1 MSIRLRFIQATLAAL
16 MVVAA
21 GPSYA
26 VEFPKTSDVGAP
38 ARTPSFGTRGEICL
52 DPRIQPS
59 LTSLLPQNAIATAFG
74 TDADIPLSLWFYVP
88 QTGAESVELTVF
100 DSLGNEVYQKALD
113 VPDNPGT
120 IQITLPTYQDD
131 GITPMFASGDLYY
144 WDFALVCDPSD
155 RSDDV
160 LLDGGIQR
168 LDASSDF
175 LAQLE
180 AATGDRLAQAELYAQ
195 AGAWQ
200 ETITL
205 AANMRPQNP
214 ETWTELLLS
223 VGLDLVVAE
232 PIVGQSESITEP
244 SVTPA
249 APQASSGENA
259 ETGLQQL
266 LEGINNSADE

>member
-1 MSIRLRFIQATLAAL
+1 MFIRSRFIQAALATL

-26 VEFPKTSDVGAP
+26 VEFPQTSDVGAP

-74 TDADIPLSLWFYVP
+74 TDTDIPLSLWFYIP
-88 QTGAESVELTVF
+88 QTGAESVELTIV
-100 DSLGNEVYQKALD
+100 DSVGNEVYQRALD
-113 VPDNPGT
+113 LPDTPGT

-131 GITPMFASGDLYY
+131 GVTPVFASGDLYY

-160 LLDGGIQR
+160 LLGGGIQR
-168 LDASSDF
+168 IDASADF

-180 AATGDRLAQAELYAQ
+180 ATNGNHIAQAELYAQ

-205 AANMRPQNP
+205 AANMRSQNP
-214 ETWTELLLS
+214 DTWTELLLS

-232 PIVGQSESITEP
+232 PIIGQSESTAED
-244 SVTPA
+244 SA
-249 APQASSGENA
+249 APQASSGENT
-259 ETGLQQL
+259 ETNLRQL
-266 LEGINNSADE
+266 LEGINGSAD

>member
-1 MSIRLRFIQATLAAL
+1 MSIRLRFIQALLAAV
-16 MVVAA
+16 MVAAA
-21 GPSYA
+21 GPSHA

-38 ARTPSFGTRGEICL
+38 ARTPSFGTRGEMCL

-88 QTGAESVELTVF
+88 QTGAESVELTIV
-100 DSLGNEVYQKALD
+100 DSLGNEVFHKALD
-113 VPDNPGT
+113 LPDTPGT

-131 GITPMFASGDLYY
+131 GITPVFASGDLYY

-160 LLDGGIQR
+160 LLGGGIQR
-168 LDASSDF
+168 IDASADF

-180 AATGDRLAQAELYAQ
+180 ATNGDRLAQAELYAQ
-195 AGAWQ
+195 SGAWQ

-214 ETWTELLLS
+214 DTWTELLGS
-223 VGLDLVVAE
+223 VGLDLVAAE
-232 PIVGQSESITEP
+232 PIIGQSESAT
-244 SVTPA
+244 TPA
-249 APQASSGENA
+249 APQTSLGENPG
-259 ETGLQQL
+259 TDLQQL
-266 LEGINNSADE
+266 LEGINGSADE